1 MGGFVDYEFVAEG
14 NRSGLKKVHDL
25 VSGFIEEYPNKTFD
39 HKWSDLP
46 KVSVGAKSL
55 EFSLGTT
62 SRECFD
68 ELIVGIKELTRC
80 AAGLVVRVNDRCGD
94 GQLFTS
100 LISVRNGCDRILGR
114 WNVAMYGRDSMAL
127 NGLKESATPEALARV
142 MERMIHW
149 ATYGD
154 GDEEELLV
162 HELMAAGIIE
172 AVEPRPELIDSP
184 QVAPIVERIAPLL
197 AQVAGQIE
205 SAESNL
211 CEGDRN
217 GTRFPNV
224 LALRAFLDRVV
235 LHNGVVKAGEAKSQ
249 ITTPSI

>member
-1 MGGFVDYEFVAEG
+1 
-14 NRSGLKKVHDL
+14 
-25 VSGFIEEYPNKTFD
+25 
-39 HKWSDLP
+39 
-46 KVSVGAKSL
+46 
-55 EFSLGTT
+55 
-62 SRECFD
+62 
-68 ELIVGIKELTRC
+68 
-80 AAGLVVRVNDRCGD
+80 
-94 GQLFTS
+94 
-100 LISVRNGCDRILGR
+100 
-114 WNVAMYGRDSMAL
+114 
-127 NGLKESATPEALARV
+127 
-142 MERMIHW
+142 MIHW